1 MPIKHVAIVGAGI
14 GGLAAALAIRQAG
27 LSVSVYDQAS
37 RLEPL
42 GASLTLWPN
51 AMRCLRAL
59 GVAEPLLRAG
69 ARILSTE
76 ARSLRGDMLA
86 CVPMQRFY
94 DEAGEPGICVTR
106 ADVQRV
112 LLDALGAEHVTLS
125 RRLESLSQDAGGV
138 ALRFR
143 DGAEARADL
152 LIGADGLRSTVRRLL
167 FDDGPPR
174 YAGYGA
180 WLGLSDTDH
189 PRLSRESAVEIYGAG
204 ERLGVIDSGD
214 GLYYWYF
221 IENRAQ
227 PVDGVVHCT
236 AGSLLPRLADW
247 PDYARQLATSTRARS
262 LQYLSFFHRPAR
274 RGPWGRDRALLLGDA
289 IHPYLPNLGQGACQ
303 AIEDAHVLGI
313 MLAQGLEDQPLLTR
327 YQSARARRTAM
338 LGRDSARV
346 GRFAQVGGP
355 TSSRLRDLAL
365 RSVPDWVH
373 ARRTRQQFGIDET
386 HQP

>member
-42 GASLTLWPN
+42 GASLTLWPTPCAACARWAWPN
-51 AMRCLRAL
+51 
-59 GVAEPLLRAG
+59 LLRAG

-152 LIGADGLRSTVRRLL
+152 LIGADGCA
-167 FDDGPPR
+167 PP
-174 YAGYGA
+174 
-180 WLGLSDTDH
+180 
-189 PRLSRESAVEIYGAG
+189 
-204 ERLGVIDSGD
+204 
-214 GLYYWYF
+214 
-221 IENRAQ
+221 
-227 PVDGVVHCT
+227 
-236 AGSLLPRLADW
+236 
-247 PDYARQLATSTRARS
+247 
-262 LQYLSFFHRPAR
+262 
-274 RGPWGRDRALLLGDA
+274 
-289 IHPYLPNLGQGACQ
+289 
-303 AIEDAHVLGI
+303 
-313 MLAQGLEDQPLLTR
+313 
-327 YQSARARRTAM
+327 
-338 LGRDSARV
+338 
-346 GRFAQVGGP
+346 
-355 TSSRLRDLAL
+355 
-365 RSVPDWVH
+365 
-373 ARRTRQQFGIDET
+373 
-386 HQP
+386 

>member
-59 GVAEPLLRAG
+59 GVAEPAARGRADSVHRGALAAWRHAGLRAHATLLRRSRRAG
-69 ARILSTE
+69 HLRHARRRT
-76 ARSLRGDMLA
+76 ARAARRAGRG
-86 CVPMQRFY
+86 
-94 DEAGEPGICVTR
+94 TR
-106 ADVQRV
+106 D
-112 LLDALGAEHVTLS
+112 LS

-274 RGPWGRDRALLLGDA
+274 RGPGAGTARCCWATPSIPTCPTWGKA
-289 IHPYLPNLGQGACQ
+289 P
-303 AIEDAHVLGI
+303 
-313 MLAQGLEDQPLLTR
+313 
-327 YQSARARRTAM
+327 ARP
-338 LGRDSARV
+338 S
-346 GRFAQVGGP
+346 
-355 TSSRLRDLAL
+355 
-365 RSVPDWVH
+365 
-373 ARRTRQQFGIDET
+373 RTRMCWASCWRKGWRIS
-386 HQP
+386 PC